1 MESRTLNAT
10 IQELLLIF
18 REALVSLIPS
28 MEKAKIPWRDPDAY
42 DDWDSIALQIF
53 SSIVENTCREVIDGA
68 FPMPQ
73 YGIAMGDYSE
83 SSFIDVSST
92 DNKFSNCALICLTTR
107 NLPFDTVRFQT
118 LDSATRKGI
127 AITEI
132 PWESARFGLSVNKGG
147 KLSRISHVS
156 VTL

>member
-42 DDWDSIALQIF
+42 DDWDSIAMQVF
-53 SSIVENTCREVIDGA
+53 SSIVENACREVINDA
-68 FPMPQ
+68 FPIPQ
-73 YGIAMGDYSE
+73 YGMTMGDYSE
-83 SSFIDVSST
+83 LSFIDVSSR
-92 DNKFSNCALICLTTR
+92 DSRVVNCVLICLTTKD
-107 NLPFDTVRFQT
+107 LPFDTVRIQT
-118 LDSATRKGI
+118 LDPATRRGMT
-127 AITEI
+127 ITEI
-132 PWESARFGLSVNKGG
+132 PWESAQFGLSVNKGG
-147 KLSRISHVS
+147 RVSRISHVS